1 MRVLLVQ
8 PPSNSRYGL
17 QAFMLTEPLG
27 LELIASSL
35 ESEHE
40 VLLLDMRLEPSLHQ
54 KLTSFKPDAVGV
66 SASFTSD
73 IYNSFQVLDI
83 VKKYNPYI
91 FTFAGG
97 QHATMAHADFISR
110 ADAVVL
116 GEGEITV
123 RELLRCWEKE
133 EPLETVSGLVFSR
146 NHSWIE
152 TGPRQLITNLDESPL
167 PARQFIRKYLP
178 HYFITSR
185 QPIASMETSRGCAHR
200 CKFCSVWRFFRNTFR
215 SRSPQR
221 VVEELRQIESQD
233 VLITD
238 DSALSDPVRSESLVD
253 EIKKAGI
260 RKRYLMQIRAD
271 SIVKYPHVLTKWKS
285 IGLESVFVGFESINQ
300 RGLDELGKRLPI
312 NYIEEAIATLQ
323 SLDINLMGSFIV
335 TPDFDK
341 EDFAALRYFVRRMK
355 LRSPAFSILTPLP
368 GTVLHEERSPEI
380 TSHNYE
386 LYDLL
391 HATLPTRLGLKEFY
405 RQFVRLYTSA
415 YFQHVTLR
423 GLLRPLMER
432 RLRSHLSQASKW
444 LTLFND
450 NSPQVLVRHH
460 RLPAGRL
467 SQSRFPKQ
475 VPLLKRLIKWDS
487 KPDSLAIA
495 NSPYKT
501 RYSEDEMPQMPV

>member
-1 MRVLLVQ
+1 
-8 PPSNSRYGL
+8 
-17 QAFMLTEPLG
+17 MLTEPLG
-27 LELIASSL
+27 LELIAASL

-40 VLLLDMRLEPSLHQ
+40 VLLLDMRLEPGLHQ
-54 KLTSFKPDAVGV
+54 KLASFKPDAVGV

-73 IYNSFQVLDI
+73 IYNAFQVLDI
-83 VKKYNPYI
+83 VKEYNPYI

-97 QHATMAHADFISR
+97 QHATMAHADFIGKVN
-110 ADAVVL
+110 AVVL
-116 GEGEITV
+116 GEGELTV
-123 RELLRCWEKE
+123 RELLRCWDKD
-133 EPLETVSGLVFSR
+133 EPLEAISGLAFSR

-167 PARQFIRKYLP
+167 PARHLIRKYLP

-185 QPIASMETSRGCAHR
+185 QPIASTETSRGCAHR

-221 VVEELRQIESQD
+221 VVEELRQTESQD

-238 DSALSDPVRSESLVD
+238 DSALSDPVRSESLAD

-271 SIVKYPHVLTKWKS
+271 SIVKYPHLLTKWKN
-285 IGLESVFVGFESINQ
+285 IGLESVLVGFESINQ

-312 NYIEEAIATLQ
+312 NYVKEAIATLQ

-341 EDFAALRYFVRRMK
+341 EDFAALRHFVRRMK

-368 GTVLHEERSPEI
+368 GTILHEERASEI
-380 TSHNYE
+380 TSLNYE

-391 HATLPTRLGLKEFY
+391 HATLPTRLELKEFY
-405 RQFVRLYTSA
+405 RQFIRLYLSA
-415 YFQHVTLR
+415 YFQHVTLG
-423 GLLRPLMER
+423 GLLRPLIEG
-432 RLRSHLSQASKW
+432 RLRSHLSQASGW
-444 LTLFND
+444 LRLFSD
-450 NSPQVLVRHH
+450 NNPWALARHH
-460 RLPAGRL
+460 RLPVGKL
-467 SQSRFPKQ
+467 SQSRFRKQ
-475 VPLLKRLIKWDS
+475 VLSLKRQIKWDS
-487 KPDSLAIA
+487 KLDSLAIA
-495 NSPYKT
+495 NSHYKT